1 MAKKLCGSIAKPEMT
16 KIKLSV
22 FRPIECAGYRIHVT
36 DTDRDTDFR
45 KFATTRADELRR
57 ELQILTLENPDAAE
71 SSLCR
76 SLIQA
81 LALARVWKRYKDGDD
96 DWGKP
101 RDQRPKPPKPRL
113 PSLGKRILERV

>member
-1 MAKKLCGSIAKPEMT
+1 MAKKLCDSVAKPEMA

-22 FRPIECAGYRIHVT
+22 FQPIECAGYRIHVT

-45 KFATTRADELRR
+45 KFAATRADELRR
-57 ELQILTLENPDAAE
+57 ELQILTLENPDVAE

-81 LALARVWKRYKDGDD
+81 LALARAWKRYKDGDD
-96 DWGKP
+96 DWGRP
-101 RDQRPKPPKPRL
+101 RDQRPETPRPL
-113 PSLGKRILERV
+113 SPSSGKRILERV